1 MSHISSSRMPHAYA
15 APEPDSAD
23 VGDKAKQE
31 IATARAAIGKV
42 PVGAWIA
49 GAIGAG
55 AAGAALYA
63 AFAGGTPR
71 KKATTQAKPKRQ
83 RTKAA

>member
-15 APEPDSAD
+15 APESDAAGQVANDLSA
-23 VGDKAKQE
+23 
-31 IATARAAIGKV
+31 ARAAIGKV

-63 AFAGGTPR
+63 AFTTKPR
-71 KKATTQAKPKRQ
+71 KKSATRAKPKRQ
-83 RTKAA
+83 RAKAA

>member
-15 APEPDSAD
+15 APESDAAGQD
-23 VGDKAKQE
+23 RVANDLA
-31 IATARAAIGKV
+31 AARAAIGKV

-63 AFAGGTPR
+63 AFTAKPR
-71 KKATTQAKPKRQ
+71 KKSAARSKPKRQ
-83 RTKAA
+83 RAKAA

>member
-1 MSHISSSRMPHAYA
+1 MSHIASSRMPHAYA
-15 APEPDSAD
+15 APEPDTAD
-23 VGDKAKQE
+23 TQDKA
-31 IATARAAIGKV
+31 ANDLAAARAAIGKV

-63 AFAGGTPR
+63 AFTAKPR
-71 KKATTQAKPKRQ
+71 KKTASRAKPKRQ
-83 RTKAA
+83 RAKAA